1 MISAFDNAC
10 TWLYVRSGALCARA
24 ERGEGASDLAKRIL
38 IAVLLLSAV
47 AAIIYGAVTAAA
59 NNAASAIQSPG
70 W

>member
-1 MISAFDNAC
+1 MVATLNNKTIA
-10 TWLYVRSGALCARA
+10 LYVRATMAFERL

-47 AAIIYGAVTAAA
+47 ASIIYGAVQSAASQ
-59 NNAASAIQSPG
+59 AASAIQSPG

>member
-1 MISAFDNAC
+1 MVTAYHNTCIA
-10 TWLYVRSGALCARA
+10 LYVWAATALERM

-47 AAIIYGAVTAAA
+47 AAIIHGAVTAAA
-59 NNAASAIQSPG
+59 NSAASAIQSPG